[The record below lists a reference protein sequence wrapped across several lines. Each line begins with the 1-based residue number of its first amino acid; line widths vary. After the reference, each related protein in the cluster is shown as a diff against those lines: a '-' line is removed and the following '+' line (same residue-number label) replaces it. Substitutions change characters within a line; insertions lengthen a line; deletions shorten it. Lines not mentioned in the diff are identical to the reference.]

1 MIVMVDLQ
9 LHHHPL
15 GQPVRGRVLA
25 RYLGQVAV
33 ALGVL
38 TLVPLGVA
46 LATGETAFGLRL
58 ALCVLLPAGLF
69 GLGAR
74 IDAPQSIQANEAL
87 AVTALAFV
95 LAPLLF
101 TWPFALY
108 TPHLVDALF
117 EAVSGVTTT
126 GLSTLASVEG
136 LPPAFHFAR
145 AWTQWFGG
153 LGIVVLTLALLSHPG
168 GSARRLAELA
178 GHEDDLV
185 GSTRVHARR
194 IFGIYLTLSVAG
206 ISVLIALGAAPFD
219 AVVHTLAAVSTGGFS
234 SHDASLDAFA
244 QPRLQLAI
252 LLLALCGA
260 LPLHLYHLAWKHGW
274 RALGDDLEVR
284 ALLAATLLCALLLGW
299 LGHLDGWQAGLLAL
313 SAQSTTGFAPTDV
326 AALPDAGK
334 WVLLGSMFTGAGIGS
349 TGGGIKLL
357 RLLILL
363 RLLQLLLLRLQ
374 LPGHAVVTPRLGGQA
389 LGPAQVEHALLLILL
404 FAGVTVVSWG
414 AFLAAGLPPLD
425 ALFDVVSATGTV
437 GLSTGVVGPGLAPG
451 LKLLLCADMLLGRVE
466 VVALLLLLYPATW
479 R

>member
-1 MIVMVDLQ
+1 MNLP
-9 LHHHPL
+9 LRLHPL
-15 GQPVRGRVLA
+15 ARPVRGRVLA
-25 RYLGQVAV
+25 RYLGQVALAFGLLILPPL
-33 ALGVL
+33 AL
-38 TLVPLGVA
+38 A
-46 LATGETAFGLRL
+46 LATGETAFGVRL
-58 ALCVLLPAGLF
+58 ALCALLPAGLL

-74 IDAPQSIQANEAL
+74 LDAPHSIQANEAL
-87 AVTALAFV
+87 AVTALAFA
-95 LAPLLF
+95 LAPLMLA
-101 TWPFALY
+101 WPFALY
-108 TPHLVDALF
+108 TPSLVDGLF

-194 IFGIYLTLSVAG
+194 ILGIYLILSGAG
-206 ISVLIALGAAPFD
+206 MAVLIALGAAPFD
-219 AVVHTLAAVSTGGFS
+219 AVVHVLAAVSTGGFS
-234 SHDASLDAFA
+234 SHDTSLAAFDL
-244 QPRLQLAI
+244 PRLQLAI

-260 LPLHLYHLAWKHGW
+260 VPLHLFHLAWQRGW
-274 RALGDDLEVR
+274 RTLTDDLEVR
-284 ALLAATLLCALLLGW
+284 ALFGATLLCTLLLIW
-299 LGHLDGWQAGLLAL
+299 LGHLDGWHAGLLAL

-374 LPGHAVVTPRLGGQA
+374 LPGHAVVAPRLGGQTLA
-389 LGPAQVEHALLLILL
+389 TPQIEHALLLILL

-414 AFLAAGLPPLD
+414 AFLAAGLAPLD

-437 GLSTGVVGPGLAPG
+437 GLSTGVVGPDLAPG

-479 R
+479 VKHGR